1 MRFEATEAAL
11 EGLRLARREP
21 MAMLIWTVLLLAFS
35 VISTGIMI
43 GLFPGLLGRMETA
56 ETSGDPT
63 MVLSLLSQ
71 MGQMYALLV
80 PIYIAFYAVLYCAC
94 YRAVLRPEDKGFA
107 FIKLGGDELRMVGL
121 MLYQFVVWVGL
132 CIGLSVII
140 GIIAVAA
147 GFAAGAA
154 AGAGGTGA
162 GAGIGAVLLVIAL
175 YIAFIAVA
183 IFIGVRLS
191 LAAPKTFA
199 EKKISLFGAW
209 RLTKGEFWPLLGCYV
224 LAWVIGIVV
233 SLLGSAISMVGFVIV
248 GEGNSFD
255 QIFSPDMSSLAAYFT
270 AGRIVTLLIAS
281 LFSALA
287 YAIFVAPAAA
297 AYRDIAGD
305 RRAD

>member
-21 MAMLIWTVLLLAFS
+21 KAMLIWAVLLLAFS

-43 GLFPGLLGRMETA
+43 GMFPGLLGRMEGA
-56 ETSGDPT
+56 EASADPT
-63 MVLSLLSQ
+63 AALALLGQ
-71 MGQMYALLV
+71 MGQMYALIG

-107 FIKLGGDELRMVGL
+107 FVRLGGDELRMVGL
-121 MLYQFVVWVGL
+121 MLYQFVVWLGL
-132 CIGLSVII
+132 CIVLSIII
-140 GIIAVAA
+140 GIIAVAI
-147 GFAAGAA
+147 GLAAGAA
-154 AGAGGTGA
+154 GGGASAGAGV
-162 GAGIGAVLLVIAL
+162 GAVLLIIAL
-175 YIAFIAVA
+175 YLAFLVAA

-191 LAAPKTFA
+191 LAQPKTFA

-209 RLTKGEFWPLLGCYV
+209 RLTKGQFWPLLGCYV

-233 SLLGSAISMVGFVIV
+233 SLLGSAISMLGFVIV
-248 GEGNSFD
+248 GEAGSFS
-255 QIFSPDMSSLAAYFT
+255 QIFSPDMSSLANYFT
-270 AGRIVTLLIAS
+270 AGRILTLVIAS

-287 YAIFVAPAAA
+287 YAVFIAPAAA